1 MIGGGHYPGRKN
13 TMRRLAVVLLAILIL
28 TACTGR
34 GQRPEDV
41 PTQASVEGVATSL
54 PLTQFAPPTP
64 YNRPVTAFA
73 SVDNRLNELA
83 GYRYVVQLEF
93 NGVFARTPRETSATA
108 QAEVWFNQVASAR
121 RVILST
127 SGELIGQ
134 TENNSYEAVR
144 LGPDAFLVRDGLCLT
159 GAANAAETAAAL
171 SAGALVGGVS
181 TATPGGRRATINGE
195 DSYYYSF
202 DPADLVLPALRV
214 GDGGSI
220 TYQSGELWITP
231 AKNAVT
237 RFYLNLDVDNVVIF
251 DRQLPVTGTV
261 LIRYDLYDAGNAFNI
276 TVPFGC

>member
-1 MIGGGHYPGRKN
+1 
-13 TMRRLAVVLLAILIL
+13 MRGERITVYRLLLLIILL

-34 GQRPEDV
+34 GQRPEDM
-41 PTQASVEGVATSL
+41 PTQASVDAVSTSL
-54 PLTQFAPPTP
+54 PLTQFAPPVP
-64 YNRPVTAFA
+64 YNRPVTTFA

-93 NGVFARTPRETSATA
+93 TGVFARTPREANATA
-108 QAEVWFNQVASAR
+108 QAEVWFNQVSSAR

-159 GAANAAETAAAL
+159 GAQNAAETAAAL
-171 SAGALVGGVS
+171 SAGSLVGGVN
-181 TATPGGRRATINGE
+181 TASPGGRRATINGE
-195 DSYYYSF
+195 DSYYYAF

-214 GDGGSI
+214 GDEGRV
-220 TYQSGELWITP
+220 TYQSGELWVAP

-237 RFYLNLDVDNVVIF
+237 RFYLNLDVENVVIF

-261 LIRYDLYDAGNAFNI
+261 FIRYDLYDAGTAFNI